1 MANYPLTY
9 NDFVSFFSSDEDC
22 YAFLSNI
29 RWVDGFICPHCQ
41 NRTHWYGGKGNYECY
56 KCKKRCSVTAG
67 TLFQDHKKPLL
78 LWFRAMWH
86 ITENKYGTN
95 ALSLK
100 NALGLGSYNT
110 AWTWLHKFRAA
121 MVRPNRDKLSGLV
134 EVDEIFI
141 GGPKSGKRGRGA
153 EGKEL
158 VLVMAEKDEKRIG
171 RIRLRH
177 IANATADTLNAAICE
192 AVNSGA
198 CLCTDGWSGYS
209 TSQLAEKLYIH
220 QVVRKDACVG
230 DNLLP
235 FANIVASLLKRW
247 LLGTLQGGIQ
257 PTHLGYYLD
266 EFTFRFNRRTS
277 KSRGLLFYRLVEQ
290 ALIVEPKVEK
300 SFRNGKLALGEKSTY
315 SG

>member
-9 NDFVSFFSSDEDC
+9 NEFVEYFSRDEDC
-22 YAFLSNI
+22 YLYLSKI
-29 RWVDGFICPHCQ
+29 RWAEGFVCYHCC
-41 NRTHWYGGKGNYECY
+41 NRTHWYGGKGLYECY
-56 KCKKRCSVTAG
+56 KCRRKCSVTAR

-78 LWFRAMWH
+78 QWFSAMWH

-95 ALSLK
+95 ALGLQK
-100 NALGLGSYNT
+100 ALGLGSYNT
-110 AWTWLHKFRAA
+110 AWIWLHKFRFA
-121 MVRPNRDKLSGLV
+121 MVRPGRDRLSGIV

-141 GGPKSGKRGRGA
+141 GGSKPGKRGRGA

-158 VLVMAEKDEKRIG
+158 VLVMAEKDVKRIG

-177 IANATADTLNAAICE
+177 ITDASPDTLNAAIEESINPGSCI
-192 AVNSGA
+192 
-198 CLCTDGWSGYS
+198 CTDGWSGYI
-209 TSQLAEKLYIH
+209 TSVLSKKGYDH
-220 QVVRKDACVG
+220 KVVRKNADVG

-247 LLGTLQGGIQ
+247 LMGTLHGGIQ

-290 ALIVEPKVEK
+290 AMDLDPKVGK
-300 SFRNGKLALGEKSTY
+300 SFKNGKNALCGIINI
-315 SG
+315 